1 MVQQHWRRE
10 LGEIAG
16 RLLELVILWTRL
28 LFDPGTFAV
37 LPVTNL
43 DMDPDVCIEKGDP
56 VPDHSTCK
64 C

>member
-1 MVQQHWRRE
+1 MFQQHWRRE

-43 DMDPDVCIEKGDP
+43 DKDPDVCIEKGDP
-56 VPDHSTCK
+56 VPDHSTCR